1 MIDNLKRF
9 RQPLA
14 VIVILAIV
22 ASMVISLVRLVIELT
37 TGETPVFAAFQDIAS
52 SAMNLTLVVL
62 LVVLVWGCLFVAP
75 ATRDAVRI
83 TRVAAWV
90 VTAGTL
96 LTLVATLLGLS
107 ASAGVFGVVLEFL
120 GGLLDIILKAV
131 AAGVLWIILRAIGG
145 GRLST
150 PPPAESVLEVAPT
163 AAPPV
168 EAPSA
173 PPAWRPSEAS
183 GSVWRTAQDAASG
196 TPAAGHG
203 TPGEETRWRPV
214 ERNTP
219 SGGEKT
225 PEIGSSPAQE

>member
-14 VIVILAIV
+14 IIVILAIV
-22 ASMVISLVRLVIELT
+22 ASIAISLVRLVIELT
-37 TGETPVFAAFQDIAS
+37 TGDTPVFAAFQDIAN

-75 ATRDAVRI
+75 ATKDAVRI

-90 VTAGTL
+90 VTGGTL

-107 ASAGVFGVVLEFL
+107 ASAGVFGVILEFM

-145 GRLST
+145 GRLQT
-150 PPPAESVLEVAPT
+150 PPAAEPVLDATPS
-163 AAPPV
+163 AAPAVEPPV
-168 EAPSA
+168 A

-183 GSVWRTAQDAASG
+183 GSVWRTAQDAAAG
-196 TPAAGHG
+196 TPAAAHG

-219 SGGEKT
+219 TSGENS
-225 PEIGSSPAQE
+225 PEIGPSPHQE